1 MPTTLEHVKSIY
13 DLDSEPSA
21 RVSLSCKT
29 KLLNNVR
36 DALVEQSSPTTPG
49 KSYTFGRRVRVEIC
63 STLFVNGVRRSMS
76 VFRHIII

>member
-1 MPTTLEHVKSIY
+1 MSIY

-36 DALVEQSSPTTPG
+36 DALVEQSSPITPG
-49 KSYTFGRRVRVEIC
+49 KSYTFGRRVRVEYVPLYL
-63 STLFVNGVRRSMS
+63 STVCVDLCLCLG
-76 VFRHIII
+76 I